1 MTEEVKMLHN
11 KFVFV
16 PIVVFVV
23 VPVMLPL
30 SARGT
35 MLKF

>member
-1 MTEEVKMLHN
+1 MTEELKMLHN

-23 VPVMLPL
+23 VPVMLPF
-30 SARGT
+30 SAKGT